1 MARVPY
7 VSRPA
12 DPITE
17 EVFELFDQEGRA
29 PIALYQALA
38 NSPKLLRAYSTLAK
52 GLRYEAD
59 TPRELR
65 EIVILRI
72 GQLTK
77 SEYEW
82 AHHRKMA
89 AAAGVPEEKVREL
102 ERWRKS
108 ELFDARERAALRC
121 AEEVHDAA
129 LSDEAFRE
137 LSGVFTNAEAVEIVL
152 LVAFYETVARV
163 IQALGLEVEAEY
175 RPYLDGG
182 PSGMDDDAGAEL

>member
-1 MARVPY
+1 VTRVPY
-7 VSRPA
+7 VSQPA

-17 EVFELFDQEGRA
+17 EVFEIFDQEGRA

-72 GQLTK
+72 GQLTG

-89 AAAGVPEEKVREL
+89 ADAGVPEEKVTAL
-102 ERWRKS
+102 QRWRES
-108 ELFDARERAALRC
+108 ELFDPRERAALRC
-121 AEEVHDAA
+121 ADEMHDLA
-129 LSDEAFRE
+129 LSDEGFRE
-137 LSGVFTNAEAVEIVL
+137 LSEVFTNAEVVEIVL

-163 IQALGLEVEAEY
+163 IQGLGLEVEPEY
-175 RPYLDGG
+175 RQYLGGG
-182 PSGMDDDAGAEL
+182 PVRDG

>member
-1 MARVPY
+1 VARVPY
-7 VSRPA
+7 VSQPA

-17 EVFELFDQEGRA
+17 EVFEIFDQEGRA

-72 GQLTK
+72 GQLTG

-89 AAAGVPEEKVREL
+89 ADAGVPEEKVTGL
-102 ERWRKS
+102 QRWRES
-108 ELFDARERAALRC
+108 ELFDPRERAALRC
-121 AEEVHDAA
+121 ADEMHELA
-129 LSDEAFRE
+129 LSDEGFRE
-137 LSGVFTNAEAVEIVL
+137 LGEVFTNAEVVEIVL

-163 IQALGLEVEAEY
+163 IQALGLEVEPEY
-175 RPYLDGG
+175 RQYLDGG
-182 PSGMDDDAGAEL
+182 PVTDG

>member
-1 MARVPY
+1 VARVPY
-7 VSRPA
+7 VSQPA

-17 EVFELFDQEGRA
+17 EVFEIFDQEGRA

-72 GQLTK
+72 GQLTG

-89 AAAGVPEEKVREL
+89 ADAGVPEEKVTGL
-102 ERWRKS
+102 QRWRES
-108 ELFDARERAALRC
+108 ELFDPRERAALRC
-121 AEEVHDAA
+121 ADEMHDLA
-129 LSDEAFRE
+129 LSDEGFRE
-137 LSGVFTNAEAVEIVL
+137 LSEVFTNAEVVEIVL

-163 IQALGLEVEAEY
+163 IQALGLEVEPEY
-175 RPYLDGG
+175 RQYLDGG
-182 PSGMDDDAGAEL
+182 PVTDG

>member
-17 EVFELFDQEGRA
+17 EVFEIFDQEGRA

-72 GQLTK
+72 GQLTG

-89 AAAGVPEEKVREL
+89 ADAGVPEEKVAEL
-102 ERWRKS
+102 DRWRQS
-108 ELFDARERAALRC
+108 ELFDPRERAALRC
-121 AEEVHDAA
+121 ADEMHDLA
-129 LSDEAFRE
+129 LSDEGFRE
-137 LSGVFTNAEAVEIVL
+137 LSEVFTNAEVVEIVL

-163 IQALGLEVEAEY
+163 IQALGLEVEPEY
-175 RPYLDGG
+175 RQYVGGG
-182 PSGMDDDAGAEL
+182 PVRDG

>member
-1 MARVPY
+1 VARVPH

-17 EVFELFDQEGRA
+17 EVFEIFDQEGRA

-72 GQLTK
+72 GQLTG

-82 AHHRKMA
+82 AHHRKMGA
-89 AAAGVPEEKVREL
+89 DAGVSEGKVTEL
-102 ERWRKS
+102 ERWRES
-108 ELFDARERAALRC
+108 ELFDPRERAALRC
-121 AEEVHDAA
+121 ADEMHELA
-129 LSDEAFRE
+129 LSDEGFRE
-137 LSGVFTNAEAVEIVL
+137 LSEVFTNGEVIEIVL

-163 IQALGLEVEAEY
+163 IQALGLEVESEY
-175 RPYLDGG
+175 RQYLGGG
-182 PSGMDDDAGAEL
+182 PVRDG